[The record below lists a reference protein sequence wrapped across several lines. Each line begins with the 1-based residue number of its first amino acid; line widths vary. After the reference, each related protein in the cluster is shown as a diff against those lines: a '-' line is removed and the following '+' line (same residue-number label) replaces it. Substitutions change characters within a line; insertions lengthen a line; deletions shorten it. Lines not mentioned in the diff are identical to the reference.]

1 MTQVTQT
8 IRNGVDTQQMYGT
21 LDAIK
26 AEPTLGA
33 FQFRASNQWIDGAHN
48 RTTIQRFYGAGQED
62 TSREEPFVLDA
73 GEPGILLGTDTGA
86 NPAEALLHA
95 LAACLTTSLVYVAAA
110 RKVRLT
116 YVESTLE
123 GNMDVRGALGI
134 SDEVRNGFTDI
145 RVTFTVKGD
154 APEPKLREVV
164 ARAQQRS
171 AVYDI
176 VTNGV
181 PVAVEIATD
190 RIPDTTG

>member
-1 MTQVTQT
+1 MTQGTQT

-134 SDEVRNGFTDI
+134 SDDVRNGFTDI